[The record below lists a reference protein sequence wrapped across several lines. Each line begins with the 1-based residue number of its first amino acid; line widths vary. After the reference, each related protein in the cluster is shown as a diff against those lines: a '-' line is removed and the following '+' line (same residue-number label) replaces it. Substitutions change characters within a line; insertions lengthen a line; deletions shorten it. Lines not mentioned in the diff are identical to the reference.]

1 MSPGVKWVKGG
12 WQAKHNNVFKV
23 EKGFFGQLVEG
34 NCGSFCGLCY
44 SYGLMFV
51 DLIVPR
57 DVKNWKYFG
66 EQNRSLM
73 ESTDGGW
80 KNRIFKLSSGL
91 CLQACIA
98 FSRNGRVLWG
108 LKVYMK
114 RKLSL
119 LYLKEVLKL

>member
-1 MSPGVKWVKGG
+1 MSPDAKWTIGG
-12 WQAKHNNVFKV
+12 WQSKSNNLFKL
-23 EKGFFGQLVEG
+23 ERGFFGQLVEG
-34 NCGSFCGLCY
+34 NCGSHCGFCY
-44 SYGLMFV
+44 PYGLMFV

-91 CLQACIA
+91 CLQACITFPVIAA
-98 FSRNGRVLWG
+98 FFGDLNKIYDAASSTTRPS
-108 LKVYMK
+108 K
-114 RKLSL
+114 
-119 LYLKEVLKL
+119 